1 MKGNCARRQMIVGG
15 LGTDG
20 PHRPRGYGARPWR
33 SRCPSLGQSHIG
45 GVTRQIDMTARM
57 NNPANVLPDS
67 MTAIQSVIK
76 AAYSAGVPQSTMQL
90 AHLRASQVNGCSPCV
105 YSGAISAQKA
115 GESDER
121 LFAVAAWRETELFT
135 EAERAAL
142 ALAESMTRLADRPD
156 PVPDEILGRGGK
168 ALRREAARRTGPVGR
183 HDQSVQPAQRHDQAA
198 CRRRVVTVGPNS

>member
-1 MKGNCARRQMIVGG
+1 
-15 LGTDG
+15 
-20 PHRPRGYGARPWR
+20 
-33 SRCPSLGQSHIG
+33 
-45 GVTRQIDMTARM
+45 MTTRM

-67 MTAIQSVIK
+67 MKAIQSLIE
-76 AAYSAGVPQSTMQL
+76 AAYSAGVPGSTMEL

-105 YSGAISAQKA
+105 YSGAISAKKA

-156 PVPDEILGRGGK
+156 PVPDEIWD
-168 ALRREAARRTGPVGR
+168 EAARYFDEKQLAGLVLWVATTNLFNRLNATTKQLAG
-183 HDQSVQPAQRHDQAA
+183 AA
-198 CRRRVVTVGPNS
+198 W